1 MVGKRRGSHA
11 GRDTPARQR
20 AGLCL
25 KPGGS
30 NAQSPTGAEIKG
42 GAVARWPAQHTR
54 GSQGCV
60 YLNAAAGQAQD
71 AVCRRRCEGGAHA
84 APASTLQILAHEAW
98 HPAGGAP
105 DGGGEPPCRSKPVPG
120 APRPAC
126 AVSQERLTPTLSG
139 ERRAAPGLCGT
150 TAVSEAAGRTGR
162 RSPPGVSQVWTTDG
176 TQKGRRAWPGL
187 HFSCPACPRAS
198 PGGPEACCPGRLSEH
213 SCSLLGGG
221 CGRRVDGKA
230 RGQQRDRPSGRGD
243 GTCLFH
249 SQQPSAFSSKST
261 TGPRVCT
268 AAGKPALRRP
278 SQDPQQSPWPPRT
291 REAPAS
297 GDDRDTGRPCHWALG
312 GRLAL
317 REALR
322 PAPGAPPDAK
332 LGVRLHLARP
342 DTARLPRPRP
352 VHLNLQQ
359 EKQGPGGALLF
370 RSRTADLWAS
380 EPRGA
385 LRLQS

>member
-1 MVGKRRGSHA
+1 MVSDGSGSHTQPGWR
-11 GRDTPARQR
+11 GRRSAER
-20 AGLCL
+20 AGLR
-25 KPGGS
+25 
-30 NAQSPTGAEIKG
+30 AE
-42 GAVARWPAQHTR
+42 AR
-54 GSQGCV
+54 G
-60 YLNAAAGQAQD
+60 
-71 AVCRRRCEGGAHA
+71 
-84 APASTLQILAHEAW
+84 
-98 HPAGGAP
+98 
-105 DGGGEPPCRSKPVPG
+105 
-120 APRPAC
+120 
-126 AVSQERLTPTLSG
+126 
-139 ERRAAPGLCGT
+139 
-150 TAVSEAAGRTGR
+150 AAGRRATGGLRAGGSWGARPGGGSACRLYCPLSARRRAEGGRGPGGGWGPGRPLRRAEPSPPFCPWRARQSLSFLPTIRPPSLSGR

-261 TGPRVCT
+261 TGPRVWT

-370 RSRTADLWAS
+370 CSRTADLWAS